1 MCVCK
6 VVRLVVT
13 RAMLSNSKMATVW
26 RLMTSNGLS
35 ISDVRAQGGD
45 ARHDREDGLALDS
58 FCDGLMHE

>member
-1 MCVCK
+1 M
-6 VVRLVVT
+6 VT